1 MLKIAKLSLLSLA
14 LAGTP
19 MVVTLV
25 APTQAEAQA
34 FSALRQAIAEASS
47 TEEQLAAFY
56 RERDFQPIWTTAEAA
71 DRRNALFSALSEAS
85 NHGLPTQRYDAD
97 ALRAAF
103 EGATNPYM
111 MGQADVQASLLFLQ
125 YAQDVHSGFLEPG
138 DIVGDIVHTLPRRDP
153 LELFTEFVSANPYDY
168 IGTLPPQH
176 PEYTRLMRAKLHLEN
191 LIDQGGYGPTV
202 QAGSLAPGAT
212 GNAVVQLRNR
222 LMAMGYLERSATA
235 TYGARLQQA
244 VVEFQI
250 DNGITPD
257 GVAGSA
263 TIQAV
268 NRSASEHLSE
278 VILAMERQRWL
289 NFDRGERH
297 IFVNLPD
304 FHTRVI
310 DDGEVTFI
318 TRSVIGSA
326 ASDRRTPEFSDTMEH
341 MVINPSW
348 YVPRSIARG
357 YIPSILAG
365 GANHLQLM
373 ANGRPVNR
381 ANVDW
386 SRVSAGNFP
395 FDLRQPPGPRNA
407 LGLVKFM
414 FPNQWNIYLHD
425 SPDQHLM
432 THEVRAYSAGCV
444 RLDDPFELAYH
455 LLAAQEADP
464 INFFHTVLDSRRET
478 QVNLQT
484 PIPVHLVYWTSWV
497 DTEGRLNFRNDI
509 YGRNAELRRA
519 IRNLGVEIR
528 GVNS

>member
-1 MLKIAKLSLLSLA
+1 MMKFAKLSLLSLA
-14 LAGTP
+14 LATTP
-19 MVVTLV
+19 VIATMFVPV
-25 APTQAEAQA
+25 QAEAQA
-34 FSALRQAIAEASS
+34 FSSLRQAIAEASS

-71 DRRNALFSALSEAS
+71 DRRNALFTALSRAS
-85 NHGLPTQRYDAD
+85 DHGLPTQRYDAD

-111 MGQADVQASLLFLQ
+111 MGQVDVQASLLFLQ
-125 YAQDVHSGFLEPG
+125 YAQDIHSGFLEPG

-153 LELFTEFVSANPYDY
+153 LELFTEFVDANPYDY

-202 QAGSLAPGAT
+202 QVGALRPGDT
-212 GNAVVQLRNR
+212 GPAVVQLRNR
-222 LMAMGYLERSATA
+222 LMAMGFLDRSSTA
-235 TYGARLQQA
+235 TFDARLQQA
-244 VVEFQI
+244 VTQFQI
-250 DNGITPD
+250 ANGIQPD
-257 GVAGSA
+257 GVAGGA
-263 TIQAV
+263 TMTAI
-268 NRSASEHLSE
+268 NRSASDHLSE
-278 VILAMERQRWL
+278 VILSMERQRWL
-289 NFDRGERH
+289 NFDRGARH
-297 IFVNLPD
+297 VFVNLPD

-310 DDGEVTFI
+310 DNGEVTFI
-318 TRSVIGSA
+318 TRSVIGSRE
-326 ASDRRTPEFSDTMEH
+326 SDRRTPEFSDTMEH

-373 ANGRPVNR
+373 ANGRPVSR

-444 RLDDPFELAYH
+444 RLDDPFDFAYH
-455 LLAAQEADP
+455 LLAAQEEDP
-464 INFFHTVLDSRRET
+464 VDFFHRVLDSGRET
-478 QVNLQT
+478 QVNLVD
-484 PIPVHLVYWTSWV
+484 PIPVHIVYWTSWV
-497 DTEGRLNFRNDI
+497 DTDGRLNFRNDL
-509 YGRNAELRRA
+509 YGRNAQLQRA
-519 IRNLGVEIR
+519 IQNLGVEIR